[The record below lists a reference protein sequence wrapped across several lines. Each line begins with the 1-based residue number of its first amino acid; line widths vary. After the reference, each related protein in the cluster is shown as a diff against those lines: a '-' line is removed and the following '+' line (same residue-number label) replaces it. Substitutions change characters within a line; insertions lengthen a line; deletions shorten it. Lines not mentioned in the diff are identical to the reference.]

1 MPLAGIF
8 EICVSNKKRFAPA
21 GRGEFVREKIMRYF
35 LRPSIAAAAFLAA
48 SLAGQA
54 PAQQSKPIRIGVNTA
69 IQAQVGRDA
78 IDGVKMATDEINAE
92 GGLLGRRIEMIVAD
106 EGEAAT
112 DGPKVGIAAV
122 NKLTSDDHVD
132 VLIGGYDSGVT
143 LGELPHIAR
152 AKTIFLGIG
161 SASPAIQQK
170 VQDDYSRYKYIFRV
184 NPINSA
190 KQSEALI
197 SFITG
202 KLKGELGYKRISI
215 VGENAKWVQDM
226 VPDVKKGAQAAGI
239 DVPIAEFFDVQTADF
254 SPLFAKVKDSGSQY
268 LILIVSHAA
277 SDVFVKQWYDAK
289 VPVAIGGIDVKGMDA
304 NFYDRVGGKSIAEVS
319 ANFVVRAPLTP
330 ATIPWWDK
338 FVSLYKRPPVYT
350 AAGAYAA
357 THLYA
362 EAVKRAGSTKA
373 DAVVKQLEK
382 TDYVGPAGRVQFDA
396 NHDVKDGPGF
406 VNEIF
411 VQWQANGERV
421 VVWPKELES
430 GKMINPP
437 WLVQN

>member
-1 MPLAGIF
+1 
-8 EICVSNKKRFAPA
+8 
-21 GRGEFVREKIMRYF
+21 MRCF
-35 LRPSIAAAAFLAA
+35 LIPSIAAATLVLAA
-48 SLAGQA
+48 GFSDDAV
-54 PAQQSKPIRIGVNTA
+54 AQQSKPIRIGVNTA

-78 IDGVKMATDEINAE
+78 IDGVRMAIDEINVK
-92 GGLLGRRIEMIVAD
+92 GGVLGRKIEMTVAD
-106 EGEAAT
+106 EGEAAS

-122 NKLTSDDHVD
+122 NKLTSEDHVD

-143 LGELPHIAR
+143 LGELPHISR

-170 VQDDYSRYKYIFRV
+170 VKDDYDHYKYIFRV

-190 KQSEALI
+190 KQSQALI
-197 SFITG
+197 GFITG
-202 KLKGELGYKRISI
+202 KLKGELGYKKLSI
-215 VGENAKWVQDM
+215 IGENAKWVQDM
-226 VPDVKKGAQAAGI
+226 VPDIKKGAQAAGME
-239 DVPIAEFFDVQTADF
+239 VPIAEFFDVQTADF

-268 LILIVSHAA
+268 LIVIISHGA

-289 VPVAIGGIDVKGMDA
+289 VPVPIGGIDVKGMDA
-304 NFYDRVGGKSIAEVS
+304 NFYDRVAGKSIAEVS

-330 ATIPWWDK
+330 ATVPWWDK

-362 EAVKRAGSTKA
+362 EAVQRAGSVEP
-373 DAVVKQLEK
+373 DAVIKELEK
-382 TDYVGPAGRVQFDA
+382 TDYVGPAGRIQFDPT
-396 NHDVKDGPGF
+396 HDVKDGPGF

-411 VQWQANGERV
+411 VQWQASGERV
-421 VVWPKELES
+421 VVWPRELQS

-437 WLVQN
+437 WLAQN